1 MPDVRGAT
9 EQRVVDILLA
19 EYNALRSEIVSHV
32 TVQAAVVG
40 LGFTGIGVVAG
51 LVAKTAGGD
60 QVLLLVPPMSFFV
73 VLIYSAETYRSAAI
87 EIYIY
92 QCIWPR
98 LESEVGTLPSWERHA
113 GSERR
118 VSGRAAVLSVLIDL
132 PAMSVFVLASGG
144 SLVIVRD
151 FTADWWAGVGFTVAT
166 LAALGSV
173 AWIIQRDSAKALLE
187 RCPEDPEGPS
197 GLKVE

>member
-1 MPDVRGAT
+1 MPDVGGAT
-9 EQRVVDILLA
+9 EQQIVDILLA
-19 EYNALRSEIVSHV
+19 EYNALRSEIVSHL

-40 LGFTGIGVVAG
+40 LGFTVIGVVAG
-51 LVAKTAGGD
+51 LVARTTGD
-60 QVLLLVPPMSFFV
+60 DRVLLLVPPLSFFV

-92 QCIWPR
+92 QCLWPR
-98 LESEVGTLPSWERHA
+98 LESEVGTLPSWERYA

-132 PAMSVFVLASGG
+132 PAMGVFVLASGG

-151 FTADWWAGVGFTVAT
+151 FTADWWAGVGFTLAT
-166 LAALGSV
+166 LAALGAV
-173 AWIIQRDSAKALLE
+173 ALVIQRDSANALLAP
-187 RCPEDPEGPS
+187 CTDPGPP
-197 GLKVE
+197 